1 MKNFAKFCTIAV
13 IITIKKQLF
22 FMSDTTLSQAL
33 SNANASKRKI
43 LVTCA
48 LPYAN
53 GSIHLGH
60 LLEHI
65 QTDIW
70 VRFQRMRGHEIYFVC
85 ADDAHGTPIML
96 KAQEL
101 GITPEAMINGVREE
115 HMADFSAFHIS
126 FDNYHSTHCE
136 ENESLAGDIYNKLKA
151 NGHIKTRTIS
161 QLYDPEKGM
170 FLPDRFIKGTCP
182 KCKSEDENGDSCDNC
197 GATYSP
203 TEVINPRSV
212 ISGATPILKDSEH
225 YFFDLP
231 AFEGMLKE
239 WIHSGA
245 LQEEMANK
253 LSEWF
258 EQGLKQWDISRDA
271 PYFGFEIPNAPGKFF
286 YVWLDAPIGYMGSF
300 KNLCSKN
307 TTIDFDSFWNENSD
321 AELYHFIGKDIIY
334 FHSLFWPAVLE
345 GSGYRKPTSVFAHGF
360 VTVNGAK
367 MSKSKG
373 TFIKGRTYLEH
384 LNPEYLRYYYAAK
397 LTSRI
402 DDLDLNLE
410 DFAQRVNADLVGKV
424 VNIASRCASFITKR
438 FDGMLSNNIDNQV
451 LANEVMAAGDSIA
464 AYYEARDFGR
474 AMREIMSLADKV
486 NEYIAIKEPWQLV
499 KDGAKQQEVQDICSL
514 GINMFRLLMIY
525 LKPVLPVLAEST
537 ETFLNNTLLWNGHK
551 SLLTNH
557 KINKFKALL
566 QRVDMDKVNAM
577 TDASKDNLTSK
588 PQVANK
594 KIAKKAKAEKI
605 VDNSAALA
613 DPLAVDPITDEISFD
628 DFAKIDLRIV
638 KIINAEHVE
647 KANKLLQLT
656 LALNESGTET
666 RQVFAGIKSAYQPED
681 LIGKYTVMVANLAPR
696 KMRFGLS
703 EGMVLAA
710 GPGDKD
716 LWIISPE
723 DGAVAGMRVK

>member
-1 MKNFAKFCTIAV
+1 
-13 IITIKKQLF
+13 
-22 FMSDTTLSQAL
+22 MSLVNTSFDATVQA
-33 SNANASKRKI
+33 NKKRKI

-60 LLEHI
+60 MLEHI

-70 VRFQRMRGHEIYFVC
+70 VRFQRMRGHETYFIC

-96 KAQEL
+96 KSQEL
-101 GITPEAMINGVREE
+101 GITPEEMIADIREE
-115 HMADFSAFHIS
+115 HMADFADFHIS
-126 FDNYHSTHCE
+126 FDNYHSTHSDENKAFAE
-136 ENESLAGDIYNKLKA
+136 EIYNRLDAK
-151 NGHIKTRTIS
+151 GHIKTRIIS

-182 KCKSEDENGDSCDNC
+182 KCKSEDQNGDSCDDC
-197 GATYSP
+197 GATYAP
-203 TEVINPRSV
+203 IEVLNPRSV
-212 ISGATPILKDSEH
+212 VSGATPVLKDSEH

-231 AFEGMLKE
+231 AFEDMLKD
-239 WIHSGA
+239 WTRSGA

-253 LSEWF
+253 LAEWF
-258 EQGLKQWDISRDA
+258 DQGLRQWDISRDA

-300 KNLCSKN
+300 KNLCDKN
-307 TTIDFDSFWNENSD
+307 PQIDFNSYWDEDSD

-334 FHSLFWPAVLE
+334 FHSLFWPAMLE
-345 GSGYRKPTSVFAHGF
+345 GAGYRKPTSVYAHGF

-373 TFIKGRTYLEH
+373 TFIKSRTYLEH

-410 DFAQRVNADLVGKV
+410 DFAQRVNSDLVGKV

-438 FDGMLSNNIDNQV
+438 FDGTLSTKIDDQG
-451 LANEVMAAGDSIA
+451 LADEVMNAGDSIA
-464 AYYEARDFGR
+464 ACYEARDFGR
-474 AMREIMSLADKV
+474 GMREIMALADKV

-499 KDGAKQQEVQDICSL
+499 KDETKQQEVQDICSL
-514 GINMFRLLMIY
+514 GINMFRIIMIY
-525 LKPVLPVLAEST
+525 LKPVLPVLADST
-537 ETFLNNTLLWNGHK
+537 AAFLNDELIWEGHK
-551 SLLTNH
+551 ALLTNH

-566 QRVDMDKVNAM
+566 QRVDMDKINAIV
-577 TDASKDNLTSK
+577 DASKDNLSK
-588 PQVANK
+588 KEETATK
-594 KIAKKAKAEKI
+594 KETKKQKPTKVI
-605 VDNSAALA
+605 DNTAALN
-613 DPLAVDPITDEISFD
+613 DPLAHDPINEEISFD
-628 DFAKIDLRIV
+628 DFSKIDLRIV

-647 KANKLLQLT
+647 KADKLLKLT
-656 LALNESGTET
+656 LALDSKEDGET

-681 LIGKYTVMVANLAPR
+681 LIGKHTVMVANLAPR
-696 KMRFGLS
+696 KMRFGMS

-710 GPGDKD
+710 GPGGED
-716 LWIISPE
+716 LWILNPE
-723 DGAVAGMRVK
+723 EGAQPGMRVK

>member
-1 MKNFAKFCTIAV
+1 
-13 IITIKKQLF
+13 
-22 FMSDTTLSQAL
+22 MSLSKSSVSATD
-33 SNANASKRKI
+33 KRKI

-70 VRFQRMRGHEIYFVC
+70 VRFQRMRGHETYFVC

-101 GITPEAMINGVREE
+101 GVSPEEMIAGVREE
-115 HMADFSAFHIS
+115 HMADFADFHIS
-126 FDNYHSTHCE
+126 FDNYHSTHSDENKAFAE
-136 ENESLAGDIYNKLKA
+136 EIYNRLHAK
-151 NGHIKTRTIS
+151 GHIKTRTIE

-170 FLPDRFIKGTCP
+170 FLPDRFVKGTCP
-182 KCKSEDENGDSCDNC
+182 KCKSEDQNGDSCDNC
-197 GATYSP
+197 GETYSP
-203 TEVINPRSV
+203 TEVLNPRSV
-212 ISGATPILKDSEH
+212 VSGATPVLRDSEH

-231 AFEGMLKE
+231 AFGKMLQE
-239 WIHSGA
+239 WTRSGS

-253 LSEWF
+253 LAEWF
-258 EQGLKQWDISRDA
+258 ESGLQQWDISRDA
-271 PYFGFEIPNAPGKFF
+271 PYFGFEIPNAPGKYF

-300 KNLCSKN
+300 KNLCDK
-307 TTIDFDSFWNENSD
+307 TGIDFDAFWKLDSK

-334 FHSLFWPAVLE
+334 FHSLFWPAMLE
-345 GSGYRKPTSVFAHGF
+345 GAGFRKPTSVYAHGF

-410 DFAQRVNADLVGKV
+410 DFAQRVNSDLVGKV

-438 FDGMLSNNIDNQV
+438 FDGMLSTNIDDQA
-451 LANEVMAAGDSIA
+451 LADEVMAAGDSIA
-464 AYYEARDFGR
+464 AHYESRDFGR
-474 AMREIMSLADKV
+474 GMREIMALADKV
-486 NEYIAIKEPWQLV
+486 NEYIAVKEPWQLV
-499 KDGAKQQEVQDICSL
+499 KDETKQQEVHDICSL
-514 GINMFRLLMIY
+514 GINMFRTLMIY
-525 LKPVLPVLAEST
+525 LKPVLPVLADST
-537 ETFLNNTLLWNGHK
+537 AAFLNDELIWEGHK
-551 SLLTNH
+551 SLLTDH

-577 TDASKDNLTSK
+577 TDASKENLSSK
-588 PQVANK
+588 TEEPK
-594 KIAKKAKAEKI
+594 AKKADKKKSRKSEPKQELTGKPL
-605 VDNSAALA
+605 VD
-613 DPLAVDPITDEISFD
+613 DPISEEIQFD
-628 DFAKIDLRIV
+628 DFAKIDLRIA
-638 KIINAEHVE
+638 KIVNAEHVE
-647 KANKLLQLT
+647 KADKLLKLT
-656 LALNESGTET
+656 LSLDNEEGGET

-681 LIGKYTVMVANLAPR
+681 LIGKHTVMVANLAPR
-696 KMRFGLS
+696 KMRFGMS

-710 GPGDKD
+710 GPGGKD
-716 LWIISPE
+716 LWILNPD
-723 DGAVAGMRVK
+723 DGAQPGMRVK

>member
-1 MKNFAKFCTIAV
+1 
-13 IITIKKQLF
+13 
-22 FMSDTTLSQAL
+22 MSLSK
-33 SNANASKRKI
+33 SSVPSTDKRKI

-70 VRFQRMRGHEIYFVC
+70 VRFQRMRGHETYFVC

-101 GITPEAMINGVREE
+101 GVTPEEMIAGVRDE
-115 HMADFSAFHIS
+115 HMADFADFHIS
-126 FDNYHSTHCE
+126 FDNYHSTHSDENKAFAE
-136 ENESLAGDIYNKLKA
+136 EIYNRLHAK
-151 NGHIKTRTIS
+151 GHIKTRTIE

-170 FLPDRFIKGTCP
+170 FLPDRFVKGTCP
-182 KCKSEDENGDSCDNC
+182 KCKSEDQNGDSCDNC
-197 GATYSP
+197 GETYSP
-203 TEVINPRSV
+203 TEVLNPRSV
-212 ISGATPILKDSEH
+212 VSGATPVLRDSEH

-231 AFEGMLKE
+231 AFGEMLQE
-239 WIHSGA
+239 WTRSGS

-253 LSEWF
+253 LAEWF
-258 EQGLKQWDISRDA
+258 ESGLQQWDISRDA
-271 PYFGFEIPNAPGKFF
+271 PYFGFEIPNAPGKYF

-300 KNLCSKN
+300 KNLCDK
-307 TTIDFDSFWNENSD
+307 TGIDFDAFWKLDSE

-334 FHSLFWPAVLE
+334 FHSLFWPAMLE
-345 GSGYRKPTSVFAHGF
+345 GAGFRKPTSVYAHGF

-410 DFAQRVNADLVGKV
+410 DFAQRVNSDLVGKV

-438 FDGMLSNNIDNQV
+438 FDGMLSTNIDDQA
-451 LANEVMAAGDSIA
+451 LADEVMAAGDSIA
-464 AYYEARDFGR
+464 AHYESRDFGR
-474 AMREIMSLADKV
+474 GMREIMALADKV
-486 NEYIAIKEPWQLV
+486 NEYIAVKEPWQLV
-499 KDGAKQQEVQDICSL
+499 KDESKQQEVQDICSL
-514 GINMFRLLMIY
+514 GINMFRTLMIY
-525 LKPVLPVLAEST
+525 LKPVLPVLADST
-537 ETFLNNTLLWNGHK
+537 AAFLNDELIWEGHKTLL
-551 SLLTNH
+551 TDH

-577 TDASKDNLTSK
+577 TDASKENLSSK
-588 PQVANK
+588 AEEPK
-594 KIAKKAKAEKI
+594 AKKADKKKAKKSEPKQELTGKPL
-605 VDNSAALA
+605 VD
-613 DPLAVDPITDEISFD
+613 DPISEEIQFD
-628 DFAKIDLRIV
+628 DFAKIDLRIA
-638 KIINAEHVE
+638 KIVNAEHVE
-647 KANKLLQLT
+647 KADKLLKLT
-656 LALNESGTET
+656 LSLDSEEGGET

-681 LIGKYTVMVANLAPR
+681 LIGKHTVMVANLAPR
-696 KMRFGLS
+696 KMRFGMS

-710 GPGDKD
+710 GPGGKD
-716 LWIISPE
+716 LWILNPD
-723 DGAVAGMRVK
+723 DGAQPGMRVK

>member
-1 MKNFAKFCTIAV
+1 MSLTQSSPQTKN
-13 IITIKKQLF
+13 
-22 FMSDTTLSQAL
+22 
-33 SNANASKRKI
+33 NRKI

-70 VRFQRMRGHEIYFVC
+70 VRFQRMRGHETYFVC

-101 GITPEAMINGVREE
+101 GVTPEEMINGVREE
-115 HMADFSAFHIS
+115 HMADFADFHIS
-126 FDNYHSTHCE
+126 FDNYHSTHSA
-136 ENESLAGDIYNKLKA
+136 ENEAFAHEIYNRLHAK
-151 NGHIKTRTIS
+151 GHIKTKVIS

-170 FLPDRFIKGTCP
+170 FLPDRFVKGTCP
-182 KCKSEDENGDSCDNC
+182 KCKAEDQNGDSCDEC

-203 TEVINPRSV
+203 TEVLNPRSV
-212 ISGATPILKDSEH
+212 VSGATPVLKDSEH

-231 AFEGMLKE
+231 AFGEMLQD
-239 WIHSGA
+239 WTRSGA
-245 LQEEMANK
+245 LQDEMANK
-253 LSEWF
+253 LAEWF
-258 EQGLKQWDISRDA
+258 ESGLQQWDISRDA
-271 PYFGFEIPNAPGKFF
+271 PYFGFEIPNAPGKYF

-300 KNLCSKN
+300 KNLCDKKGIN
-307 TTIDFDSFWNENSD
+307 FDEFWQLDSQ

-334 FHSLFWPAVLE
+334 FHSLFWPAMLE
-345 GSGYRKPTSVFAHGF
+345 GAGFRKPTAINAHGF

-397 LTSRI
+397 LTSKI

-410 DFAQRVNADLVGKV
+410 DFAQRVNSDLVGKV

-438 FDGMLSNNIDNQV
+438 FDGMLSENIDDAE

-464 AYYEARDFGR
+464 AHYEARDFARG
-474 AMREIMSLADKV
+474 MREIMALADKV
-486 NEYIAIKEPWQLV
+486 NEYIAVKEPWQLI
-499 KDGAKQQEVQDICSL
+499 KDESKQQEVQDICSL
-514 GINMFRLLMIY
+514 GINMFRTLMIY
-525 LKPVLPVLAEST
+525 LKPVLPVLADST
-537 ETFLNNTLLWNGHK
+537 AAFLNDELIWDGHK
-551 SLLTNH
+551 VLLTNH

-577 TDASKDNLTSK
+577 TDASKDNLLAKAEAEK
-588 PQVANK
+588 PAK
-594 KIAKKAKAEKI
+594 KSKKAKKEKV
-605 VDNSAALA
+605 VDNSAALS
-613 DPLAVDPITDEISFD
+613 DPLGHDPISEEIQFD
-628 DFAKIDLRIV
+628 DFAKIDLRVV

-647 KANKLLQLT
+647 KADKLIRLT
-656 LALNESGTET
+656 LALDSKDEEGET

-681 LIGKYTVMVANLAPR
+681 LIGKHTVMVANLAPR
-696 KMRFGLS
+696 KMRFGMS

-710 GPGDKD
+710 GPGGKD
-716 LWIISPE
+716 LWILNPE
-723 DGAVAGMRVK
+723 DGAQPGMRVK